1 MGIDSSIKKPAVFLD
16 RDGVINRAIVRDGRP
31 YSPQSHDE
39 VEILPGVIEAI
50 RSLKEAGFLTV
61 AVSNQPDVAR
71 GAIPRELV
79 ESINRH
85 LGAVIGIDHFQVC
98 YHDDSDQCHC
108 RKPKPGLLHDAAAL
122 LGIELRHSFLVGD
135 RWRDIA
141 AGRAA
146 GCKSIWID
154 YDYKEKQ
161 PDDFD
166 FRATSLRDASR
177 WILTQQKIT

>member
-1 MGIDSSIKKPAVFLD
+1 MGIDSPLKKRAVFLD

-31 YSPQSHDE
+31 YPPQSLGQ
-39 VEILPGVIEAI
+39 VEILPGVTEAV

-61 AVSNQPDVAR
+61 VVSNQPDVAR
-71 GAIPRELV
+71 GTLPRELV
-79 ESINRH
+79 ESINQH
-85 LGAVIGIDHFQVC
+85 LGEVLGIDHFQVC
-98 YHDDSDQCHC
+98 YHDNSDNCHC

-122 LGIELRHSFLVGD
+122 LGIELRNSYLVGD

-141 AGRAA
+141 AGKAA

-154 YDYKEKQ
+154 YDYKEKR

-177 WILTQQKIT
+177 WIVTQQK